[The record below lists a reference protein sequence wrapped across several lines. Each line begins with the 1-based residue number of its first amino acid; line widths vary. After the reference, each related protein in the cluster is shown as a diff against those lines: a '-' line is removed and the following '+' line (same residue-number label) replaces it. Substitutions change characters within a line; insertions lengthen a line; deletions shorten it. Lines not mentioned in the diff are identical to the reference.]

1 MILQAAPHSSLD
13 ATTHEDVSNGGKDVV
28 VGEPW
33 GDGAMDRKVSSRR
46 ELQQKKSSEKSG
58 GIIYLL

>member
-1 MILQAAPHSSLD
+1 M
-13 ATTHEDVSNGGKDVV
+13 ATTSRLHEDVSNGGKDVV

-46 ELQQKKSSEKSG
+46 ELQQKKLSEKSG